1 MTPEERALLAARLA
15 EAEKAYHDLAL
26 GKRVSSVNYD
36 GKAVSYSNSANSM
49 ADLRSYILELKA
61 KLGLLPRRPLSFQSS
76 V

>member
-1 MTPEERALLAARLA
+1 MTPEETTLLSARLA

-36 GKAVSYSNSANSM
+36 GKSVSYSNSASSM
-49 ADLRSYILELKA
+49 ADLRSYILELKY
-61 KLGLLPRRPLSFQSS
+61 KLGRLPRRPISFLSS